1 MLRSNKAFR
10 MIPKCLSTSKKGPM
24 EYSYTLP
31 DIVYKFTIPF
41 IMSTYVIAKVSLD
54 LEFEAPKLVKVR
66 AAALPFL
73 FKVCRLKSHL
83 AQNEGH
89 WG

>member
-1 MLRSNKAFR
+1 
-10 MIPKCLSTSKKGPM
+10 M

-66 AAALPFL
+66 AYKRIRNG
-73 FKVCRLKSHL
+73 KVVKVRSHYRCV
-83 AQNEGH
+83 
-89 WG
+89 WVRK